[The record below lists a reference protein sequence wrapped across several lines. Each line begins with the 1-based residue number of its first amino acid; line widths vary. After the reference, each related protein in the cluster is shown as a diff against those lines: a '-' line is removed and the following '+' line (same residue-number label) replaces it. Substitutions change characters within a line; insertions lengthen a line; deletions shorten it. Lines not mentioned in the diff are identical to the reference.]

1 MITSDHAVR
10 GGKVIPLKETVDE
23 AIQGLDSVKRVYVAS
38 RTGENVNMEKDRD
51 VQLQEV
57 SYCTSLCLVLL
68 TMSTQKFHSHKNTP
82 LNQGIS

>member
-1 MITSDHAVR
+1 MLCSCSKTIVHSAASCSLVITADQAVR

-51 VQLQEV
+51 IHLQEV
-57 SYCTSLCLVLL
+57 SDCS
-68 TMSTQKFHSHKNTP
+68 
-82 LNQGIS
+82 